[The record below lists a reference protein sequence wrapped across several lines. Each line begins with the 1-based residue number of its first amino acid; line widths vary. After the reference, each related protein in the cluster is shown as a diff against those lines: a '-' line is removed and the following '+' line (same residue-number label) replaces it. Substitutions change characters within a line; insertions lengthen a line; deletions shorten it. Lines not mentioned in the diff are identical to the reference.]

1 MARVNFNAR
10 DFLPMMGRDKPP
22 QRSLFYT
29 GINLDKRVRSDHVL
43 RKVSELVDFD
53 FVYGEVI
60 ESYGQ
65 NGNVSVAPPMILK
78 LMLLLVLYNVRSERE
93 LMTTLPERLDWLWFL
108 GLDLDSEIPDHSVLS
123 KARKRWGVELFQNFF
138 ERIVWQCVEAGLVD
152 GKKLFCDSSLV
163 QADASCNSIVDSQGL
178 RRYLNP
184 AYRELEAR
192 LLERNENKA
201 QEERNDSDND
211 PPRRNVVNQRYVSTT
226 DPEASVVR
234 KGQGKAKLHYQTH
247 RGIDG
252 AYGVI
257 TATVVGPGDQN
268 EAHRLSNLIE
278 AHQNHTRHSVEV
290 VVADSKYGTTA
301 NFFDCHDHGITAHM
315 PVLKQTQDQQE
326 RRRKIFSESWF
337 IYDAH
342 SDSYSCP
349 GGQTLTKRKHW
360 VERKAFEY
368 VTARG
373 VCQQCSLRAQCTQ
386 SESGG
391 RTLKRHERQE
401 LLDQLRAQARSG
413 AARRDI
419 RTRQHFME
427 GSFAQATR
435 FGLKRARWRGQWRVQ
450 IQDYLIAIVQNIE
463 LLVAHARPKPRVA
476 LAWVNMKGTNC
487 ASLRQLIQFVLSAL
501 GCELYIGQPPTP

>member
-1 MARVNFNAR
+1 
-10 DFLPMMGRDKPP
+10 MMGRDKPP
-22 QRSLFYT
+22 QGSLFYT

-43 RKVSELVDFD
+43 RKVAGLVDFD
-53 FVYGEVI
+53 FVYGEVKD
-60 ESYGQ
+60 SYGY
-65 NGNVSVAPPMILK
+65 NGNVSVAPPMIVK

-93 LMTTLPERLDWLWFL
+93 LMATLPERLDWLWFL

-123 KARKRWGVELFQNFF
+123 KARKRWGVELFRSFF
-138 ERIVWQCVEAGLVD
+138 ERIVWQCVEGGLVD

-184 AYRELEAR
+184 AYRELEKR
-192 LLERNENKA
+192 LVEREEDKT
-201 QEERNDSDND
+201 QEEKDDSGDD
-211 PPRRNVVNQRYVSTT
+211 PPRHNVVNQRFVSTT

-257 TATVVGPGDQN
+257 TATIVGPGDEN
-268 EAHRLSNLIE
+268 EAHRLTDLLD
-278 AHQNHTRHSVEV
+278 AHQAQTHNKAEI

-301 NFFDCHDHGITAHM
+301 NFFECHDHGIIAHM
-315 PVLKQTQDQQE
+315 AVLKQTQDQQE
-326 RRRKIFSESWF
+326 RRRKIFPESRF
-337 IYDAH
+337 IYDSH
-342 SDSYSCP
+342 TDTYSCP

-360 VERKAFEY
+360 AQRKAYEY

-373 VCQQCSLRAQCTQ
+373 VCQQCSLRSQCTQ

-401 LLDQLRAQARSG
+401 LLDRLRAQARS
-413 AARRDI
+413 APARRDI
-419 RTRQHFME
+419 RIRQHFME

-450 IQDYLIAIVQNIE
+450 IQDYLIAIVQNVE
-463 LLVAHARPKPRVA
+463 LLIAYGGPKPKIA
-476 LAWVNMKGTNC
+476 LALVDFQETNG
-487 ASLRQLIQFVLSAL
+487 SIRVGL
-501 GCELYIGQPPTP
+501 GHLLLTVFSRDSCFARLAYLY

>member
-1 MARVNFNAR
+1 
-10 DFLPMMGRDKPP
+10 MMGRENPRQP
-22 QRSLFYT
+22 LLFYA
-29 GINLDKRVRSDHVL
+29 GINLEKRVRGDHVL
-43 RKVSELVDFD
+43 RKVARLVDFD
-53 FVYGEVI
+53 FVYGEVK
-60 ESYGQ
+60 ESYGY
-65 NGNVSVAPPMILK
+65 NGHVSVAPPMILK
-78 LMLLLVLYNVRSERE
+78 LMLVLVLYNVRSERE
-93 LMTTLPERLDWLWFL
+93 LMATLPERLDWLWFL

-123 KARKRWGVELFQNFF
+123 KARKRWGVVLFQSFF
-138 ERIVWQCVEAGLVD
+138 ERIVWQCVEARLVD

-163 QADASCNSIVDSQGL
+163 QADASCNSIVDTQGL

-192 LLERNENKA
+192 LLERDEHKG
-201 QEERNDSDND
+201 QEDKDDSGHN
-211 PPRRNVVNQRYVSTT
+211 PPRRNVVNQRFVSTT

-234 KGQGKAKLHYQTH
+234 KGKGKAKLHYQTH

-268 EAHRLSNLIE
+268 EAHRLRDLIE
-278 AHQNHTRHSVEV
+278 AHQDHTRHNVEV

-301 NFFDCHDHGITAHM
+301 NFFDCHDHGISAHM

-326 RRRKIFSESWF
+326 SRRKIFPESRF
-337 IYDAH
+337 IYDAQ
-342 SDSYSCP
+342 SDTYSCP
-349 GGQTLTKRKHW
+349 GGQTLSKRKHW

-401 LLDQLRAQARSG
+401 LLDQLRAQARSP

-419 RTRQHFME
+419 WIRQHFME
-427 GSFAQATR
+427 RSFAQATR

-463 LLVAHARPKPRVA
+463 LLIAHASPKPRAA
-476 LAWVNMKGTNC
+476 LALTKTEKTNC
-487 ASLRQLIQFVLSAL
+487 ADVHRLTQFVLSAL
-501 GCELYIGQPPTP
+501 GGELYIGQPATP

>member
-1 MARVNFNAR
+1 
-10 DFLPMMGRDKPP
+10 MMGRDQLP

-29 GINLDKRVRSDHVL
+29 GINLDKRVRVDHVL
-43 RKVSELVDFD
+43 RKVARLVDFD
-53 FVYGEVI
+53 FVYGEVKD
-60 ESYGQ
+60 SYGY

-93 LMTTLPERLDWLWFL
+93 LMASLPERLDWLWFL

-123 KARKRWGVELFQNFF
+123 KARKRWGVELFRSFF
-138 ERIVWQCVEAGLVD
+138 ERIVWQCVQGGLVD

-163 QADASCNSIVDSQGL
+163 QADASCNSIVDTQGL

-192 LLERNENKA
+192 LLERDEHQE
-201 QEERNDSDND
+201 QEEKEDSGDD
-211 PPRRNVVNQRYVSTT
+211 PPRRNVVNQRFVSTT

-234 KGQGKAKLHYQTH
+234 KGQGKARLHYQTH

-268 EAHRLSNLIE
+268 EAHRLTDLLA
-278 AHQNHTRHSVEV
+278 AHQVQTHNKVEV

-301 NFFDCHDHGITAHM
+301 NFFECHDRGIAAHM

-326 RRRKIFSESWF
+326 RRRKIFPESQF
-337 IYDAH
+337 IYDPQ
-342 SDSYSCP
+342 SDTYRCP
-349 GGQTLTKRKHW
+349 AGQTLSKRKHW
-360 VERKAFEY
+360 AERKAFEY
-368 VTARG
+368 VTAKG
-373 VCQQCSLRAQCTQ
+373 VCQNCSLRAQCTQ

-401 LLDQLRAQARSG
+401 LLDHLRAQARSA

-419 RTRQHFME
+419 RIRQHFME
-427 GSFAQATR
+427 RSFAQATR

-463 LLVAHARPKPRVA
+463 LLIAHGSPKPRIVLA
-476 LAWVNMKGTNC
+476 LANLQETNC
-487 ASLRQLIQFVLSAL
+487 TGARELTRLALSAF
-501 GCELYIGQPPTP
+501 CCQCYIRQPASQC